1 MKKIITEE
9 LLDNFQLY
17 MREGEKSPSTIKKY
31 MCDVRKLQ
39 KYAHGKEITKKMMV
53 EYKAY
58 LIEICHYK
66 ERSAN
71 SFLVAANSFLQF
83 AGWNDLVV
91 KSYKIQC
98 EMFCPDERYLT
109 KEEYKK
115 LVNTAKALG
124 KHRLAMILQTI
135 CATGIRVSELK
146 YVTVQTVEKGIVNVR
161 NKGKSRR
168 VFLPK
173 KLRIILKK
181 YIKEHTIAEGCV
193 FITSKGK
200 AVERSNIWREM
211 KAICEKAN
219 VDQSKVF
226 PHNLRHL
233 FAQNYYALEKDIVK
247 LADIMGHNNIE
258 TTRIYIKST
267 EAEHLKLLE
276 QMGLVID

>member
-9 LLDNFQLY
+9 LLDHFKLY
-17 MREGEKSPSTIKKY
+17 MGEVEKSPATIKKY
-31 MCDVRKLQ
+31 VCDVRKLQ
-39 KYAHGKEITKKMMV
+39 KYADGKEITKKMMV
-53 EYKAY
+53 DYKTE
-58 LIEICHYK
+58 LIKKYHYK

-91 KSYKIQC
+91 KTYKIQC
-98 EMFCPDERYLT
+98 EMFCPDDRHLT

-115 LVNTAKALG
+115 LVKTAKDLG

-135 CATGIRVSELK
+135 CATGIRVSELE
-146 YVTVQTVEKGIVNVR
+146 YVTVQTVENGILNVR

-173 KLRIILKK
+173 KLRLLLKK
-181 YIKEHTIAEGCV
+181 YIKEHDITDGSI
-193 FITSKGK
+193 FITSKGN
-200 AVERSNIWREM
+200 AVERSNIWKEM
-211 KAICEKAN
+211 KSICEKAGIRKE
-219 VDQSKVF
+219 KVF

-233 FAQNYYALEKDIVK
+233 FAQNYYALENDIVK
-247 LADIMGHNNIE
+247 LADIMGHDNIE

-267 EAEHLKLLE
+267 EAEHLRLLE
-276 QMGLVID
+276 QMELVLD